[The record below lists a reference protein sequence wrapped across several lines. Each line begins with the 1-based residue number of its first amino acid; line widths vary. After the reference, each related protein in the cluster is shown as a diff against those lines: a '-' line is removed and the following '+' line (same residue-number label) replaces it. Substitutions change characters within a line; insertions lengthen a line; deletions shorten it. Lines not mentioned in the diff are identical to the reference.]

1 MSAASDTYDIV
12 VVGAGTAGAFAASTA
27 AREGLDAVILERKP
41 EAEAGHIACGDA
53 IKGKST
59 FPDVVDREYLREES
73 FTNQQISRAV
83 FENPATGGE
92 LDVPFGTSG
101 AVIDRKRYGEVLLEE
116 TERAGVEIHYDTVV
130 QDVTQT
136 DSGRVTGVRAKRNG
150 DVIAYE
156 ADLTVDA
163 AGALSILQDKGEFGD
178 ASFDTN
184 VSYSQFCSAYRE
196 VVEVPEPVDYDDAIV
211 FKPTEEL
218 GYLWYFPR
226 TDTEINAGLGFQ
238 MTEPPMKLVEVLKRD
253 MRSRPEFE
261 GATVT
266 DKLGAALPT
275 RRPYDSAVADGF
287 VAVGDAAG
295 HVNPTTG
302 GGIPGAAKSAH
313 WAIERAVDAVVDGD
327 VTEERLWGYNRDVMT
342 DFGKRFAAM
351 DVYNIWGTAHS
362 VDELTDIVTA
372 LPAQQ
377 LLDAMTKGETSMG
390 IRLKLK
396 TLLDTYG
403 HWDTLWELYKVREV
417 AGELKDHY
425 DAYPAE
431 RSGFADWLAERDSLM
446 DRLYEVS
453 GADPKY

>member
-1 MSAASDTYDIV
+1 MTAAANSYDIV

-41 EAEAGHIACGDA
+41 EEEAGHIACGDA

-59 FPDVVDREYLREES
+59 FPDVMDLDYLREES
-73 FTNQQISRAV
+73 FTNQNIRRAV
-83 FENPATGGE
+83 FENPKTGEE
-92 LDVPFGTSG
+92 LDVPFGQAG
-101 AVIDRKRYGEVLLEE
+101 AVLDRKRYGEVILEE
-116 TERAGVEIHYDTVV
+116 TERAGADIHYDTVV
-130 QDVTQT
+130 QDVLQDDDGT
-136 DSGRVTGVRAKRNG
+136 VTGVRAKRNG
-150 DVIAYE
+150 DVVTYE
-156 ADLTVDA
+156 ATLTVDA
-163 AGALSILQDKGEFGD
+163 AGALSILQDKGDFRD

-184 VSYSQFCSAYRE
+184 VSYTQFCSAYRE

-226 TDTEINAGLGFQ
+226 TSTEINAGLGFQ

-253 MRSRPEFE
+253 MQRRPEFD
-261 GATVT
+261 GATVK

-302 GGIPGAAKSAH
+302 GGIPGAARSAH
-313 WAIERAVDAVVDGD
+313 WAIKRAVDAVVEGD
-327 VTEERLWGYNRDVMT
+327 VTEERIWRYNHDVMT

-351 DVYNIWGTAHS
+351 DVYNIWGTAHD
-362 VDELTDIVTA
+362 VDELTDIVAA
-372 LPAQQ
+372 LPGQQ
-377 LLDAMTKGETSMG
+377 LLNAMTKGETSMSL
-390 IRLKLK
+390 RLKLR
-396 TLLDTYG
+396 TLVETYG
-403 HWDTLWELYKVREV
+403 HWDTLWELYKVRDI
-417 AGELKDHY
+417 AGEIKDHY
-425 DAYPAE
+425 ARYPERPGAFAGWQEQRDALL
-431 RSGFADWLAERDSLM
+431 DD
-446 DRLYEVS
+446 LYAVS